1 MSVISAVV
9 LVLFNDDLY
18 ISNII
23 FKSLIVDDA
32 TSTSKGDHENDDITE
47 DINDGEEAEEA
58 DSLINRILDNTEEF
72 VRSHSQSEVKK
83 VIKHNQM
90 LLIHPDWVI

>member
-72 VRSHSQSEVKK
+72 VRSHSESEVKK
-83 VIKHNQM
+83 V
-90 LLIHPDWVI
+90 L